1 MLGAAGGLLAGK
13 SFWRAALPNP
23 RYHEI
28 TFRRGDIRSARFASD
43 GQTILYSA
51 AWQGNPVEI
60 FSARPGAAESR
71 SLGLEHAQLLAVSP
85 TGEMAVALNSHRT
98 GTWVNVGTLAS
109 APLAGGAP
117 REVLENVQWADWA
130 PDGTNLAVVRD
141 VGGRNRLEFPI
152 GKVLYET
159 GGWISHPRISPK
171 GDMVAFLDH
180 PLPGDDSGS
189 VAMVDLNG
197 NKKKISGDWYSIQG
211 LAWSA
216 DAGEVWFTATE
227 SGLDRD
233 LSAVTLSGQKRLVA
247 RMPGTLMLFDISRD
261 GRILMGRASWR
272 RELMGTTIEGGKE
285 LDLSWLDYSYPAD
298 LSSDGK
304 TVLFDEE
311 GVGGGAR
318 YGKTQELTYSVYI
331 RNTDGSAAVRLGEG
345 SAEAL
350 SPDQKWVIAQIPGSP
365 AQFRLLPTKAGE
377 AQSLTNDAIN
387 HNGARWLPD
396 GKRFVFSGNEPSRGG
411 RLYVQDVGRRPT
423 TPYRARRSEPNR
435 VRGFTRR
442 PDGRGDRTR
451 SERISLPDCGTW
463 GRATDSRT

>member
-1 MLGAAGGLLAGK
+1 MKRDTDSARAGVSAASQTSVAVTARDSAPSAQRFGKLAAALAGFALLLGAAGGLLAGK

-60 FSARPGAAESR
+60 FSCKARSAESR
-71 SLGLEHAQLLAVSP
+71 SLGLEHAQLLSVSP

-130 PDGTNLAVVRD
+130 ADGVNLAVVRD
-141 VGGRNRLEFPI
+141 VGGRNRLEFPV

-189 VAMVDLNG
+189 VATVDLNG

-216 DAGEVWFTATE
+216 DGREVWFTATE

-233 LSAVTLSGQKRLVA
+233 LSAVTSL
-247 RMPGTLMLFDISRD
+247 
-261 GRILMGRASWR
+261 W
-272 RELMGTTIEGGKE
+272 
-285 LDLSWLDYSYPAD
+285 
-298 LSSDGK
+298 
-304 TVLFDEE
+304 
-311 GVGGGAR
+311 
-318 YGKTQELTYSVYI
+318 
-331 RNTDGSAAVRLGEG
+331 
-345 SAEAL
+345 
-350 SPDQKWVIAQIPGSP
+350 
-365 AQFRLLPTKAGE
+365 TKA
-377 AQSLTNDAIN
+377 T
-387 HNGARWLPD
+387 
-396 GKRFVFSGNEPSRGG
+396 GG
-411 RLYVQDVGRRPT
+411 THAGHAHAL
-423 TPYRARRSEPNR
+423 
-435 VRGFTRR
+435 
-442 PDGRGDRTR
+442 
-451 SERISLPDCGTW
+451 
-463 GRATDSRT
+463 